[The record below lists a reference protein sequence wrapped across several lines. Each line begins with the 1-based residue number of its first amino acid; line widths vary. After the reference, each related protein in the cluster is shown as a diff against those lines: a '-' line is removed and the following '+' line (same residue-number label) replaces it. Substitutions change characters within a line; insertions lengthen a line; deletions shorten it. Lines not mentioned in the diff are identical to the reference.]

1 MSLGRFDLGFPKSGL
16 LNMLAGLEAQHGWAN
31 PIQWICAGG
40 WLQRLRSGANPLRSL
55 RPPGQGIAST
65 AERPANQRQD
75 LAIGAGYLDANEPV
89 VKEQLQKAGVG
100 LARLLNKALHN

>member
-1 MSLGRFDLGFPKSGL
+1 LGFPKSGL

-89 VKEQLQKAGVG
+89 VKEQPGV
-100 LARLLNKALHN
+100 ARLLDKALQNNHASRGGPVS